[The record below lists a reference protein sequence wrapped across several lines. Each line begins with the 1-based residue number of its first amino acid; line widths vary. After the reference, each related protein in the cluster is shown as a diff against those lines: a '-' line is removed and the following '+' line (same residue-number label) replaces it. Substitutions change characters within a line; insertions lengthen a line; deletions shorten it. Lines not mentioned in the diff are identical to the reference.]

1 MPKRYRTCEQSSS
14 HAGTLWVICALKHVR
29 KVGASDRTPA
39 GAGFPA
45 GGRLRTALG
54 SLGATGSRSLGV
66 LFLVLFRLRHRRAL
80 KVGVAHP
87 HLHMVRALQQTLVQL
102 PRARTLALAYLKIY
116 VALRARS
123 SCSELCIA
131 LAAITASPD
140 CAQQRLTA
148 TFLNSQQARPQH
160 TATDVCPMRWRQG
173 QGHGAHRKGPCQ
185 PQAHLPED
193 LGHVQNRLLK
203 GELIDRTHSSLDI
216 RVHIVE
222 GTRVD
227 RPRNMSEEAAHARTF
242 QRTSGMSRTG
252 CSMASS

>member
-14 HAGTLWVICALKHVR
+14 HAGTLCVICALKHVR
-29 KVGASDRTPA
+29 KVGASDWTPA

-66 LFLVLFRLRHRRAL
+66 LFLVLFRLRHGRAL

-131 LAAITASPD
+131 LAAITAFPD

-148 TFLNSQQARPQH
+148 TFLNSQQAPPQH
-160 TATDVCPMRWRQG
+160 TATDVCPMRWQQDRSRPWGASEGALSAAGTPSRGPWACPEQAAQG
-173 QGHGAHRKGPCQ
+173 RARRSHTQQ
-185 PQAHLPED
+185 P
-193 LGHVQNRLLK
+193 
-203 GELIDRTHSSLDI
+203 
-216 RVHIVE
+216 
-222 GTRVD
+222 
-227 RPRNMSEEAAHARTF
+227 
-242 QRTSGMSRTG
+242 
-252 CSMASS
+252 